1 MLKWNSLKIIVNYM
15 AGHIYKTK
23 VYYEDTDAGGIVYYA
38 RYLHFIERARTEMI
52 YDHLKL
58 NHKQLRDKF
67 NAIFVVRECNVKYLK
82 SANFEDNLQVRTKVV
97 KKSPVRLNLSQEVS
111 RDNETL
117 VTAQVELAVIDSN
130 GSIGKLPIDLLEKI

>member
-1 MLKWNSLKIIVNYM
+1 M
-15 AGHIYKTK
+15 ADHIYKTK

-38 RYLHFIERARTEMI
+38 RYLNFIERARTEMI

-58 NHKQLRDKF
+58 SHNQLRDKF

-82 SANFEDNLQVRTKVV
+82 SANFEDNLEIKTKVI
-97 KKSPVRLNLSQEVS
+97 KKSSVRLNLLQEVS
-111 RDNETL
+111 RNNEIL

-130 GSIGKLPIDLLEKI
+130 GSVSKLTKDLLEKI

>member
-1 MLKWNSLKIIVNYM
+1 MIIVHYM
-15 AGHIYKTK
+15 ADHIYKTK

-52 YDHLKL
+52 YDYFKL
-58 NHKQLRDKF
+58 NHRQLRDQF

-82 SANFEDNLQVRTKVV
+82 SANFEDKLEVKTKVV
-97 KKSPVRLNLSQEVS
+97 KKSSVRLNLSQEVF
-111 RDNETL
+111 RNNEIL

-130 GSIGKLPIDLLEKI
+130 GSLRKLPKELLVKI